1 MSFPQHSLL
10 TVSKTRWVQSTPL
23 PPLLPSY
30 LKIASSVTEESGL
43 FVGILL
49 LLLIPFKPFSKS
61 PISGELPHPLY
72 FTRTVCSQVS
82 FKYQIS
88 DISGIFNPEERLW
101 VGLGK
106 QVAFSLFS
114 SWLVGFLCSV
124 VLKDLF
130 SFHLSREA
138 WTFFSTQ
145 TLPYSLHSFK
155 RC

>member
-1 MSFPQHSLL
+1 MFFFSHEEIYCLDLVVQE
-10 TVSKTRWVQSTPL
+10 SK
-23 PPLLPSY
+23 
-30 LKIASSVTEESGL
+30 ASEQNWKMFGRSSREGEGDKD
-43 FVGILL
+43 GKGHRAM
-49 LLLIPFKPFSKS
+49 IPFKPFSKS

-114 SWLVGFLCSV
+114 S
-124 VLKDLF
+124 
-130 SFHLSREA
+130 
-138 WTFFSTQ
+138 
-145 TLPYSLHSFK
+145 
-155 RC
+155 